1 MFRFIWRSLPLY
13 GVFFLWGFGTGAQ
26 QLARPL
32 FAASFGVSVFL
43 VSLIQAS
50 NSLAWLVAAP
60 TTGYLTDR
68 FGRKPLTIAGNMLR
82 GVTMVFQYYATN
94 YVQFFVLEFIGGIG
108 VATWLTGSSIIM
120 ADITRTE
127 NRGRAMAVRTLA
139 MKMGLIAGL
148 FVGGYIARFW
158 GLRFI
163 FLFGAVTKIPI
174 HLLLAWMVKETR
186 PSEAPAKPA
195 EAEATAE
202 PEAEPA
208 AQAAPVA
215 EEPAAPP
222 PPPEEKL
229 GVRYFLRIPV
239 LVLAFAVF
247 TISTVGAPQGVFG
260 SLFPLYSTRTL
271 GLSPADVGQL
281 LSLAGIAGVLIS
293 FPNGMLADRFGRK
306 ASLVPGLLLLAVASV
321 SLAGANGYI
330 GLLVAVLI
338 YGLGDGMS
346 LSTSEVTA
354 MDLAPERGR
363 GTFLG
368 IWSVFRNVGGIA
380 APMLVGTTAQG
391 FGLNTSFLVIGGLA
405 VVSAVI
411 MALFGLETHQRLAK
425 RSSEDKTSK
434 PSR

>member
-127 NRGRAMAVRTLA
+127 NRGRAMAIRTLA
-139 MKMGLIAGL
+139 MKVGLIAGL

-186 PSEAPAKPA
+186 PGDAPAKPA

-260 SLFPLYSTRTL
+260 SLFPLYSTREL

-306 ASLVPGLLLLAVASV
+306 VSMVPGLLLLAVASV
-321 SLAGANGYI
+321 SLAGANAYI

-380 APMLVGTTAQG
+380 APILVGTTAQN
-391 FGLNTSFLVIGGLA
+391 FGLNISFVAIGGLA

-411 MALFGLETHQRLAK
+411 MGLFGLETHQRLEK
-425 RSSEDKTSK
+425 RSSEDK
-434 PSR
+434 

>member
-68 FGRKPLTIAGNMLR
+68 FGRKPLTIAGNLLR
-82 GVTMVFQYYATN
+82 GVTMVFQYFATN

-127 NRGRAMAVRTLA
+127 NRGRAMAIRTLA
-139 MKMGLIAGL
+139 MKVGLIAGL

-186 PSEAPAKPA
+186 PGEAPAKPA
-195 EAEATAE
+195 EATAE
-202 PEAEPA
+202 AAAEPA

-215 EEPAAPP
+215 EEPAAPPP

-260 SLFPLYSTRTL
+260 SLFPLYSTREL

-306 ASLVPGLLLLAVASV
+306 VSLVPGLLLLAVASV
-321 SLAGANGYI
+321 YLAGANAYI

-380 APMLVGTTAQG
+380 APILVGTTAQN
-391 FGLNTSFLVIGGLA
+391 FGLNPAFVAIGGLA
-405 VVSAVI
+405 AVSAVI
-411 MALFGLETHQRLAK
+411 MALFGLETHQRLGK
-425 RSSEDKTSK
+425 RSSEDE
-434 PSR
+434 

>member
-127 NRGRAMAVRTLA
+127 NRGRAMAIRTLA
-139 MKMGLIAGL
+139 MKVGLIAGL

-174 HLLLAWMVKETR
+174 HLLLAWMVKET
-186 PSEAPAKPA
+186 PA
-195 EAEATAE
+195 
-202 PEAEPA
+202 
-208 AQAAPVA
+208 
-215 EEPAAPP
+215 
-222 PPPEEKL
+222 
-229 GVRYFLRIPV
+229 
-239 LVLAFAVF
+239 
-247 TISTVGAPQGVFG
+247 
-260 SLFPLYSTRTL
+260 
-271 GLSPADVGQL
+271 
-281 LSLAGIAGVLIS
+281 
-293 FPNGMLADRFGRK
+293 
-306 ASLVPGLLLLAVASV
+306 
-321 SLAGANGYI
+321 
-330 GLLVAVLI
+330 
-338 YGLGDGMS
+338 
-346 LSTSEVTA
+346 
-354 MDLAPERGR
+354 
-363 GTFLG
+363 
-368 IWSVFRNVGGIA
+368 W
-380 APMLVGTTAQG
+380 
-391 FGLNTSFLVIGGLA
+391 
-405 VVSAVI
+405 
-411 MALFGLETHQRLAK
+411 
-425 RSSEDKTSK
+425 
-434 PSR
+434 

>member
-1 MFRFIWRSLPLY
+1 
-13 GVFFLWGFGTGAQ
+13 
-26 QLARPL
+26 
-32 FAASFGVSVFL
+32 
-43 VSLIQAS
+43 
-50 NSLAWLVAAP
+50 
-60 TTGYLTDR
+60 
-68 FGRKPLTIAGNMLR
+68 
-82 GVTMVFQYYATN
+82 
-94 YVQFFVLEFIGGIG
+94 
-108 VATWLTGSSIIM
+108 
-120 ADITRTE
+120 
-127 NRGRAMAVRTLA
+127 
-139 MKMGLIAGL
+139 MKVGLIAGL

-158 GLRFI
+158 GLRSI

-174 HLLLAWMVKETR
+174 HLLLAWMVKESR
-186 PSEAPAKPA
+186 PGDTPAKPA
-195 EAEATAE
+195 EAEAETTAETTAE

-222 PPPEEKL
+222 PPSLPEEKL

-239 LVLAFAVF
+239 LVLAVAVF

-260 SLFPLYSTRTL
+260 SLFPLYSTRTI
-271 GLSPADVGQL
+271 GLSTADVGQL

-306 ASLVPGLLLLAVASV
+306 VSLVPGLLLLAVASV
-321 SLAGANGYI
+321 YLAGATGYI

-380 APMLVGTTAQG
+380 APILVGTTAQN
-391 FGLNTSFLVIGGLA
+391 FGLTTSFVAIGGLA

-411 MALFGLETHQRLAK
+411 NGAVRAGDAPAPGKAQ
-425 RSSEDKTSK
+425 
-434 PSR
+434 

>member
-139 MKMGLIAGL
+139 MKVGLIAGL

-306 ASLVPGLLLLAVASV
+306 VSMVPGLLLLAVASV

-330 GLLVAVLI
+330 GLMVAVLI

-411 MALFGLETHQRLAK
+411 MALFGLETHQRLGK
-425 RSSEDKTSK
+425 RSSETSK